1 MKSWLSTK
9 TKHKSLKNMNFKRK
23 MEEKAVEG
31 NCERGQRHS
40 ERTEGVGIS
49 RLEVVLIRKKLE
61 TESNATKWA
70 NKGF

>member
-1 MKSWLSTK
+1 MESWLSTK

-40 ERTEGVGIS
+40 ERTEGVDIS
-49 RLEVVLIRKKLE
+49 RQEVV
-61 TESNATKWA
+61 
-70 NKGF
+70 

>member
-1 MKSWLSTK
+1 MKEIA
-9 TKHKSLKNMNFKRK
+9 R
-23 MEEKAVEG
+23 EV
-31 NCERGQRHS
+31 RDS

-49 RLEVVLIRKKLE
+49 RLEVVLIRKKIE